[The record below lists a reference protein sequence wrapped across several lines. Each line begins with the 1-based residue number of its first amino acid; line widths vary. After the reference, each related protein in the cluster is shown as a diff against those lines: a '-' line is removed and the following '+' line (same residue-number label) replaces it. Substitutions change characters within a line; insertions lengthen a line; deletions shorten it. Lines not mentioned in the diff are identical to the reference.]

1 MTLLNRFF
9 VKSLKIA
16 GFLCFSFPVYANEIC
31 DSFYKTPKVSVKID
45 YGNVA
50 EKSVPRTE
58 ILKFKDLKNPDATL
72 GITRADFSIKY
83 DFGFERYKIN
93 DGVCAVLSSINFTIG
108 YKNIEVLIDDKY
120 KEDSCEYNAIS
131 EHEQGHVGIYKR
143 ELKFYG
149 NLILKELK
157 RIAGDVGPMYFSEAV
172 SEKKL
177 GNKIQK
183 MVFGNKN
190 IGILKS
196 KLSKALMDK
205 NKAYDSS
212 DEYTRVKGL
221 CRSW

>member
-1 MTLLNRFF
+1 MTLLNRFLI
-9 VKSLKIA
+9 KSLKIA
-16 GFLCFSFPVYANEIC
+16 GFLYFSFPVYANELC
-31 DSFYKTPKVSVKID
+31 DSFYKTPKVSTKINYGDVVK
-45 YGNVA
+45 
-50 EKSVPRTE
+50 KSVPRTE

-72 GITRADFSIKY
+72 GLTHADFSIKY
-83 DFGFERYKIN
+83 DFGFERYKIS
-93 DGVCAVLSSINFTIG
+93 DGVCAILSSINFKIG

-120 KEDSCEYNAIS
+120 QNGSCEYNAID
-131 EHEQGHVGIYKR
+131 EHEQGHIDIYKR

-157 RIAGDVGPMYFSEAV
+157 RIAGDVGPMYFSEVV

-196 KLSKALMDK
+196 KLSKALVEK
-205 NKAYDSS
+205 NRTYDSS
-212 DEYTRVKGL
+212 DEYARVKGL
-221 CRSW
+221 CHSW